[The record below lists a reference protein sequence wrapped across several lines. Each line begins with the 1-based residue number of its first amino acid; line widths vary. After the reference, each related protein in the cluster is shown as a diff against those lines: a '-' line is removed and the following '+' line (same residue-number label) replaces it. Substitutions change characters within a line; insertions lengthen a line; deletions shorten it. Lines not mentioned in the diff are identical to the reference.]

1 MPPTTIRTAPSLD
14 AFTALADHQAQTPTT
29 FYGAKPVLHYH
40 ATGTRALASR
50 DQLSKLPIFPSG
62 ARGQSESRLTETEAE
77 AGAPE
82 RLVVEVVDAFISSEY
97 VLCVPLPSPMFHF
110 PISTLLI
117 PVHCVAFPLSVS

>member
-62 ARGQSESRLTETEAE
+62 ADDQSESRLTETEAE

-97 VLCVPLPSPMFHF
+97 VLCGPPSSMFHF

-117 PVHCVAFPLSVS
+117 PVHCVAFPLGVS

>member
-62 ARGQSESRLTETEAE
+62 ADDQSESRLTETEAE

-110 PISTLLI
+110 LISTLLN
-117 PVHCVAFPLSVS
+117 PVHCVAFLGVS

>member
-1 MPPTTIRTAPSLD
+1 MPPTTIRTAPSLE

-50 DQLSKLPIFPSG
+50 DQLSKLPIFPEG
-62 ARGQSESRLTETEAE
+62 ADGQSESRLTETEAE

-110 PISTLLI
+110 LISTLLI
-117 PVHCVAFPLSVS
+117 PVHCVAFPQGVS